1 MGVGRWV
8 DKIAMEQAVVFKLAV
23 GCLSPRDVVRE
34 KIALNP
40 TPHFLHQIEVYRC
53 SFSCLALSCEYCF
66 MLLKRLKNAFVTT
79 V

>member
-8 DKIAMEQAVVFKLAV
+8 GKIAMEQAVVFKLAV

-40 TPHFLHQIEVYRC
+40 TPHFSPSNRSVQMFIFL
-53 SFSCLALSCEYCF
+53 FST
-66 MLLKRLKNAFVTT
+66 LL
-79 V
+79 

>member
-1 MGVGRWV
+1 M

-40 TPHFLHQIEVYRC
+40 TPHFSPSNRSVQMFIFL
-53 SFSCLALSCEYCF
+53 FST
-66 MLLKRLKNAFVTT
+66 LL
-79 V
+79 